1 MDIPAMDIN
10 EMTLIEVQELC
21 AKDEQFRHEFEKWW
35 AAFKERNNVLS
46 LRH

>member
-1 MDIPAMDIN
+1 MEII
-10 EMTLIEVQELC
+10 EMTLVQIQKLC
-21 AKDEQFRHEFEKWW
+21 AEDEQFRRAFEAWW